1 MIEQTGEPDGTGLEY
16 VYVGTATLLLA
27 HQIDSAYW
35 HEWDLFRIPGGI
47 QFFVLLNVPL
57 VLAFL
62 YGLTQVIRA
71 PRVGVRFGAALAVVG
86 VAAFVLHIWLIWR
99 GHPEFRTPTSIAVL
113 AGAFVL
119 ALELARR
126 SVRILR
132 G

>member
-1 MIEQTGEPDGTGLEY
+1 MIEPTEPGGTGLEH

-35 HEWDLFRIPGGI
+35 HEWDLFGIPGGI

-57 VLAFL
+57 VLVFL
-62 YGLTQVIRA
+62 YGLIQVIRA
-71 PRVGVRFGAALAVVG
+71 PRVGARFGVALALVG
-86 VAAFVLHIWLIWR
+86 VAAFALHLWLIWR
-99 GHPEFRTPTSIAVL
+99 GHPEFIAPTSIAVL

-126 SVRILR
+126 SVRTLR